1 MCKEII
7 VFDGSEVE
15 KHNFTNM
22 KALFHYTI

>member
-7 VFDGSEVE
+7 VFDDSEVE

-22 KALFHYTI
+22 KALFQYMI